1 MGGLEKCIV
10 YARNDIVDA
19 LAHMAFSSVVDAS
32 ESVPVSSIGGGLELR
47 GVGRRAGVIPGV
59 DNGGRAEMYAYVNAE
74 DGCPI
79 PYLSA
84 GLAL

>member
-1 MGGLEKCIV
+1 MTLS
-10 YARNDIVDA
+10 R
-19 LAHMAFSSVVDAS
+19 LLRTWRSRPVVDAS
-32 ESVPVSSIGGGLELR
+32 ASVPVSSIGDGLELR

-79 PYLSA
+79 PQMCWSRLAFA
-84 GLAL
+84 G